1 MYVHRQPSVWCIPAW
16 KTWRYK
22 TWWWRRLVLNNTKGA
37 HCALPY
43 NYELYTELSVTFLW
57 ICNSCGT
64 ECSGCFPSVV
74 LLLLF
79 CECMCVCV
87 CVCMCVH
94 VCVCVCA
101 CVHVCVCVCVCVC
114 VLKKPSWLQLVSI
127 LSGKRGT
134 VVDHSCLSLSL
145 SSESV
150 TQEYEK
156 TTASRLRPVNKN
168 VCLPLSCNFKIVIP
182 TIT

>member
-1 MYVHRQPSVWCIPAW
+1 MSQLMWCRDITEILEGDFDRLEAMKEFEIKSYQVSLQFWCVCGVCVCVYVCV
-16 KTWRYK
+16 
-22 TWWWRRLVLNNTKGA
+22 
-37 HCALPY
+37 
-43 NYELYTELSVTFLW
+43 
-57 ICNSCGT
+57 
-64 ECSGCFPSVV
+64 
-74 LLLLF
+74 
-79 CECMCVCV
+79 CMCVCV
-87 CVCMCVH
+87 CVCVR
-94 VCVCVCA
+94 VCM
-101 CVHVCVCVCVCVC
+101 CVCVC